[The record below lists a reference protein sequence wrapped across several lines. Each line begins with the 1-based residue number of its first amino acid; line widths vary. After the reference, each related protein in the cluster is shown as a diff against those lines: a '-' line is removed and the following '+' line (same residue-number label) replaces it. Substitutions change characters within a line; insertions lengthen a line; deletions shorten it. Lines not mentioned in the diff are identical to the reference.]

1 MTRGVQGASC
11 GTAPRSRLRPL
22 CSEGGT
28 TLVEALVTVAV
39 LGVAFVALLG
49 GMATAIRASDV
60 HRKQAMAEIT
70 LSNYVEAVQAAP
82 YVSCPSAGPAS
93 YATATVTVPSGL
105 AAPTILNTA
114 SNPFEYW
121 ASGLF
126 QLTCAVTDG
135 GAQRM
140 WLQVSSTDGRVVESV
155 QILKQQP

>member
-1 MTRGVQGASC
+1 MRGGAGRGVL
-11 GTAPRSRLRPL
+11 LRPL
-22 CSEGGT
+22 GTDGGD

-105 AAPTILNTA
+105 AAPTILDTA
-114 SNPFEYW
+114 SKPFEFW

-126 QLTCAVTDG
+126 QLACAVTDG